1 MLESVYACIDALL
14 HAWLLSC
21 VHMWHMWLILF
32 AASSDNT
39 SVDKVF
45 DCLNSTNMGLSDL
58 RKLGPTKIKAIYK
71 SGYNNLSLMRSLCPG
86 AVEFYEKQ
94 RDYTMYPFKIRNCKN
109 WRSVEKL
116 RFKRRWVFGQCRD
129 SFSFCYVVIKAPSN
143 MTIQA
148 HMEFLTQPTGTVI
161 VKKANQQ
168 DKKQWRLDGGE
179 ISKTVSGSCNVKEF
193 RHLINVQG
201 QSRIISSTNHF
212 YLSYENRP
220 PLRIKF
226 EVVKPMLD
234 IRYTSD
240 YSGFVKTSYLEGFGT
255 VCDHLRAPTGHIV
268 VVSFEW
274 KYCEVSIQGS
284 FTKIRSI
291 LNYSSETKIYESET
305 AHVTVCVHLN
315 TKKVKRF
322 GESCFKLLFSFHS
335 EDSVP
340 KPLSS
345 GLYNCSVDDYQQFQ
359 QHLHCNMKVQCEDGR
374 DEGEHCPYQ
383 SSACP
388 GWVPAHRKC
397 YKLFDVRENISVQ
410 RARDTCR
417 TYGFQMASV
426 KTTHEAVSVAMAIL
440 LWKKFP
446 VSGLT
451 CGVSS
456 HQFLYRANFVWPDKT
471 VVYIV
476 TNFIFKYRKGK
487 KHVFVS
493 YHANDLQVLT
503 MDHFKFISFICEQIL
518 GHIHASQPVEFLRG
532 NTSSFFFQQTGQSLV
547 TCAAGHVTHGFL
559 SCDQKSRCGQAVCY
573 FVRETRNAGK
583 VISTVQ
589 HSAETV
595 AMYSCTGVDT
605 EVSYS
610 LLCDFRQDCADNSD
624 ESFCYHPPC
633 TEFTCTNGQ
642 CVPKSKPCD
651 TFPDC
656 LDGSDEQGCS
666 DNAELCGFRL
676 GHKNKNNSFLINF
689 DFSEPYVSV
698 EELDMSD
705 PCPITHY
712 RCTRELFNCLPI
724 FTRCNGVFDCIFQED
739 ERDCESWTC
748 HGLYRCRDSTVCV
761 HADHM
766 CDSLPQ
772 CPQRDDEWLCNMT
785 CPLQCLCQGHALM
798 CRQSFPAHLFPQ
810 LRYLDAGRS
819 GMKPSDLRKNSYI
832 VRLSL
837 AHCSIHALSAMTFRN
852 LKFLDLGHNKIND
865 VLMNIFTA
873 LQNLQILILK
883 GNPLTTI
890 TTRPSSIKQTLLR
903 QVDLS
908 ETHLRMFDSETLSCA
923 PGIQY
928 INLSY
933 SNTYSIRANFASMV
947 PLLRELDL
955 RGTAVNDFSS
965 TLFLGLRDLANVYS
979 SDYRLCCDAIL
990 SNIAPKPSCLAPQHY
1005 LSSCEDMLQS
1015 EVYRLNFWLVAVLA
1029 SFANIFCFVCHYVE
1043 SCVPIPYSGPVV
1055 LIMTSLQCADF
1066 CMGLY
1071 AGVISAAHE
1080 TFSGQYLHYEDRWK
1094 ESVACKVAAFWSL
1107 LSSEV
1112 SLFITFLLTLDHF
1125 TILLFPLTKY
1135 RFSSRSAAVACG
1147 VAWLMGIALASMPLL
1162 PGFSHFGHYGNTA
1175 VCSLLLHDMP
1185 HVSHEHYF
1193 LHTILMFNLT
1203 ICFMECV
1210 ILAIIYRATPKHR
1223 VLLDSDK
1230 NPGSTSVDVVMRIA
1244 VTNVTG
1250 WLSVTTVSVL
1260 TLAGVTGIVTN
1271 VFMVIMV
1278 LPLNSAVNPLLCLWH
1293 AVAFKQRQKQE
1304 KRVLHLL
1311 KCRRNCMSN

>member
-1 MLESVYACIDALL
+1 M
-14 HAWLLSC
+14 
-21 VHMWHMWLILF
+21 
-32 AASSDNT
+32 N
-39 SVDKVF
+39 KVR
-45 DCLNSTNMGLSDL
+45 DCLSSNNMGKSDI
-58 RKLGPTKIKAIYK
+58 RKLGLTKIGAISK
-71 SGYNNLSLMRSLCPG
+71 RGNQNLTLLRSLCPG
-86 AVEFYEKQ
+86 AVEFYQKQ
-94 RDYTMYPFKIRNCKN
+94 SDPTMYPFEIRNCSN
-109 WRSVEKL
+109 WSSVEKL
-116 RFKRRWVFGQCRD
+116 RFKRRWVFGLCRD

-143 MTIQA
+143 MTIHA

-161 VKKANQQ
+161 VKKNYRQ

-193 RHLINVQG
+193 SHLIHVWG
-201 QSRIISSTNHF
+201 QSRIISSTNHL

-220 PLRIKF
+220 PLRIAF

-234 IRYTSD
+234 IQYTSD
-240 YSGFVKTSYLEGFGT
+240 YSGFVMTSYLEGFGT

-268 VVSFEW
+268 VVSLEW
-274 KYCEVSIQGS
+274 KYCLVSIQGS
-284 FTKIRSI
+284 FTEIRSKT
-291 LNYSSETKIYESET
+291 NYPSGTKIFET
-305 AHVTVCVHLN
+305 AHLKVCVHLKI
-315 TKKVKRF
+315 KKVESY

-345 GLYNCSVDDYQQFQ
+345 GLYNCSVDDYRKFQ

-397 YKLFDVRENISVQ
+397 YKLVAVRNNFSVP
-410 RARDTCR
+410 RARDTCQA
-417 TYGFQMASV
+417 YGFQMASV
-426 KTTHEAVSVAMAIL
+426 KTKQEAVSAATLLRRWKTVAM
-440 LWKKFP
+440 
-446 VSGLT
+446 SGLT

-456 HQFLYRANFVWPDKT
+456 HQFLYRANLVWPDNT
-471 VVYIV
+471 VVYVVNHFIMKYGKGSMYIFNAFHV
-476 TNFIFKYRKGK
+476 NALHVIRMDLNELANF
-487 KHVFVS
+487 V
-493 YHANDLQVLT
+493 
-503 MDHFKFISFICEQIL
+503 CEQIL
-518 GHIHASQPVEFLRG
+518 EHIHSSRPVEFLHG
-532 NTSSFFFQQTGQSLV
+532 NASSFLFQQTGQSLFS
-547 TCAAGHVTHGFL
+547 CPAGHVTHGFL
-559 SCDQKSRCGQAVCY
+559 SCDRKSRCGQAVCY
-573 FVRETRNAGK
+573 FVRETRNTGK
-583 VISTVQ
+583 VVSAVQ
-589 HSAETV
+589 HSADPV

-642 CVPKSKPCD
+642 CVPKSKPCN

-656 LDGSDEQGCS
+656 LDGSDEQDCWEK
-666 DNAELCGFRL
+666 AELCGFRQ
-676 GHKNKNNSFLINF
+676 GHQNKNNSFLVNF
-689 DFSEPYVSV
+689 HSSKPYVSV
-698 EELDMSD
+698 EELNMSD
-705 PCPITHY
+705 PCPVTHY

-739 ERDCESWTC
+739 ERDCESRTC

-772 CPQRDDEWLCNMT
+772 CPQRDDEWLCDMT
-785 CPLQCLCQGHALM
+785 CPLQCLCHGHALM
-798 CRQSFPAHLFPQ
+798 CRQSFAAHLFPQ

-819 GMKPSDLRKNSYI
+819 GMKPSDLRRNSYI

-837 AHCSIHALSAMTFRN
+837 AHCSIRALSAMAFRN
-852 LKFLDLGHNKIND
+852 LQYLDLGHNQIND
-865 VLMNIFTA
+865 VLMNVFNA

-883 GNPLTTI
+883 GNPLTVM
-890 TTRPSSIKQTLLR
+890 TTRPSSMKQTLLR
-903 QVDLS
+903 KIDLS
-908 ETHLRMFDSETLSCA
+908 ETHLTVFDSETLSSV
-923 PGIQY
+923 PGIQF

-933 SNTYSIRANFASMV
+933 SKTYSIRANFASMV
-947 PLLRELDL
+947 PLLQELDL
-955 RGTAVNDFSS
+955 RGTVMNDFSS
-965 TLFLGLRDLANVYS
+965 TLFWGLSDLANVYS
-979 SDYRLCCDAIL
+979 SDYRLCCNAIL
-990 SNIAPKPSCLAPQHY
+990 PNIAPKPTCLAPQHY

-1015 EVYRLNFWLVAVLA
+1015 EVYRLNFWFVAVLA
-1029 SFANIFCFVCHYVE
+1029 SLANVFCFVCHCVE
-1043 SCVPIPYSGPVV
+1043 SCVTIPYSGPVV

-1071 AGVISAAHE
+1071 AGVIAAAHE

-1112 SLFITFLLTLDHF
+1112 SIFITFLLTLDHL

-1147 VAWLMGIALASMPLL
+1147 VTWIMGIVLASIPLL
-1162 PGFSHFGHYGNTA
+1162 PGFSHFRHYGNTA
-1175 VCSLLLHDMP
+1175 VCSLMLHDRP
-1185 HVSHEHYF
+1185 HVNHEHYF
-1193 LHTILMFNLT
+1193 LHTILIFNLL
-1203 ICFMECV
+1203 ICFVECM
-1210 ILAIIYRATPKHR
+1210 ILAIIYRATPRHR
-1223 VLLDSDK
+1223 VLLDSSK

-1244 VTNVTG
+1244 VTNVAG
-1250 WLSVTTVSVL
+1250 WLSVTTASVL
-1260 TLAGVTGIVTN
+1260 TLGGVTGIATD

-1311 KCRRNCMSN
+1311 KSRRKCMCN

>member
-1 MLESVYACIDALL
+1 M
-14 HAWLLSC
+14 
-21 VHMWHMWLILF
+21 
-32 AASSDNT
+32 N
-39 SVDKVF
+39 KVR
-45 DCLNSTNMGLSDL
+45 DCLSSNNMSKSDILNSGST
-58 RKLGPTKIKAIYK
+58 RIEAIDK
-71 SGYNNLSLMRSLCPG
+71 SGHQNLTLLRSLCPG
-86 AVEFYEKQ
+86 AVEFYQKQ
-94 RDYTMYPFKIRNCKN
+94 SDPTMHPFEITNCN
-109 WRSVEKL
+109 NSSSIEKL
-116 RFKRRWVFGQCRD
+116 RFKRLWVFGQCRD

-143 MTIQA
+143 MTIHA
-148 HMEFLTQPTGTVI
+148 HMEFLTQPTGTII
-161 VKKANQQ
+161 VKKNYRQ

-193 RHLINVQG
+193 RHLIHVWG
-201 QSRIISSTNHF
+201 QSRIISSTNHL

-220 PLRIKF
+220 PLRIAF

-240 YSGFVKTSYLEGFGT
+240 SSGFVTTSYLEGFGT

-274 KYCEVSIQGS
+274 KYCLVSIQGS
-284 FTKIRSI
+284 FTEVMSMT
-291 LNYSSETKIYESET
+291 NYPSATRIFET
-305 AHVTVCVHLN
+305 AHLNVCVHLN
-315 TKKVKRF
+315 IKKVESYD
-322 GESCFKLLFSFHS
+322 ESCFKLLFSFHS

-345 GLYNCSVDDYQQFQ
+345 GLYNCSADDYRQFQ

-374 DEGEHCPYQ
+374 DEGEHCPYS

-397 YKLFDVRENISVQ
+397 YKLFAAPENISVQ

-426 KTTHEAVSVAMAIL
+426 KTKQEAVSAATLLRRWKTVAM
-440 LWKKFP
+440 
-446 VSGLT
+446 SGLT
-451 CGVSS
+451 CGVNSY
-456 HQFLYRANFVWPDKT
+456 HFLYRANLVWPDKT
-471 VVYIV
+471 VVYVVNHFIMKYGKGSTYMFDAFHV
-476 TNFIFKYRKGK
+476 NALHVIRMDLSHFANF
-487 KHVFVS
+487 V
-493 YHANDLQVLT
+493 
-503 MDHFKFISFICEQIL
+503 CEQIL
-518 GHIHASQPVEFLRG
+518 EHKHASRPVEFLHG
-532 NTSSFFFQQTGQSLV
+532 NASSFLFQQTGQSLV
-547 TCAAGHVTHGFL
+547 TCPAGHVTHDFL
-559 SCDQKSRCGQAVCY
+559 SCDQKSGCRQAVCY

-583 VISTVQ
+583 VIPGVQ
-589 HSAETV
+589 HSADTV
-595 AMYSCTGVDT
+595 AMYSCTWVDT

-624 ESFCYHPPC
+624 ESFCYHLPC
-633 TEFTCTNGQ
+633 TGFTCTNGQ

-656 LDGSDEQGCS
+656 LDGSDEQDCS
-666 DNAELCGFRL
+666 DKVELCGFRQ
-676 GHKNKNNSFLINF
+676 GHHDKNNSFLINF
-689 DFSEPYVSV
+689 DSSKPYVSV

-772 CPQRDDEWLCNMT
+772 CPQRDDEWLCDMT
-785 CPLQCLCQGHALM
+785 CPLQCLCQGLALM

-837 AHCSIHALSAMTFRN
+837 AHCSIRALSAMTFRN
-852 LKFLDLGHNKIND
+852 LQFLDLEHNKIND
-865 VLMNIFTA
+865 VVMNVFTA

-883 GNPLTTI
+883 GNPLTAM
-890 TTRPSSIKQTLLR
+890 TTRPSSMKQTLLR
-903 QVDLS
+903 KIDLS
-908 ETHLRMFDSETLSCA
+908 ETHLRVFESETLSCA

-933 SNTYSIRANFASMV
+933 SNTYFLRANLASMV
-947 PLLRELDL
+947 PLLRELDI
-955 RGTAVNDFSS
+955 RGTIMTDFSS
-965 TLFLGLRDLANVYS
+965 TLFWGLSDLTNVYS
-979 SDYRLCCDAIL
+979 SDYRPCCDAVL
-990 SNIAPKPSCLAPQHY
+990 PNIAPKPTCLAPQHY

-1015 EVYRLNFWLVAVLA
+1015 EVYRLNFWFVAVLA
-1029 SFANIFCFVCHYVE
+1029 SLANVFCFVCHCVE

-1071 AGVISAAHE
+1071 AGVIAAAHE
-1080 TFSGQYLHYEDRWK
+1080 TFSGQYLQYEDWWK
-1094 ESVACKVAAFWSL
+1094 ESVACKVATFWSL

-1112 SLFITFLLTLDHF
+1112 SIFITFLLTLDHL

-1147 VAWLMGIALASMPLL
+1147 VAWLMGIVLASIPLL

-1175 VCSLLLHDMP
+1175 VCSLMLHDMP
-1185 HVSHEHYF
+1185 HVNHEHCF
-1193 LHTILMFNLT
+1193 LHTVLIFNLL
-1203 ICFMECV
+1203 ICFVECV
-1210 ILAIIYRATPKHR
+1210 ILAIIYRATPRYR
-1223 VLLDSDK
+1223 VLLDSNK

-1244 VTNVTG
+1244 VTNVAG
-1250 WLSVTTVSVL
+1250 LLSVTAVSVL
-1260 TLAGVTGIVTN
+1260 TLAGVTGIATN

-1311 KCRRNCMSN
+1311 KSRKKCMSK